1 MKVCLRMGYFAAAT
15 VLLVVIQLFCF
26 LCHGFLILIS
36 IATHLR
42 KPTQLRGNHEYLM
55 RGLEALSHDEDLH
68 FEHMPQLKSV
78 MFTRTWGHEFTSG
91 NL

>member
-1 MKVCLRMGYFAAAT
+1 MPPNGVLCCGNCAACCDSV
-15 VLLVVIQLFCF
+15 VLLPVPW
-26 LCHGFLILIS
+26 FLILIS

-68 FEHMPQLKSV
+68 FERMPQLKSV
-78 MFTRTWGHEFTSG
+78 MFTETWGHELTSS